1 MGETREKKQQLR
13 TDTRNCVAA
22 VSDSSLMNLSVYRLV
37 GEYMSRF
44 RRASSRQIS
53 TQASYSKLVVS
64 TEGSAEAGGLFLRA
78 QVASVLSNSL

>member
-1 MGETREKKQQLR
+1 MREKKQRLR
-13 TDTRNCVAA
+13 TDAGNCVAV

-44 RRASSRQIS
+44 RRDSSRQIS

-64 TEGSAEAGGLFLRA
+64 S
-78 QVASVLSNSL
+78 